1 MSNSPREKEVF
12 RFCML
17 CQGEFKNNSDIEK
30 ECTNCGYVY
39 FIAAKPSAGG
49 IIINSKNQILL
60 IKRNRNP
67 FKGSLDI
74 PAGFVDYNE
83 TSEEALVRE
92 MKEEVN
98 LDVTNFKF
106 WKSVVGDY
114 DFKGVIKQYITS
126 IFIVKVDDIQS
137 NMVLG
142 GSDAVDARFYD
153 LAEINLSEVSFK
165 STRDLLSELQQD
177 LNILNL

>member
-1 MSNSPREKEVF
+1 MNNSPKETEAF

-17 CQGEFKNNSDIEK
+17 CQGEFKHNSDIEK
-30 ECTNCGYVY
+30 ECTKCGYIY

-49 IIINSKNQILL
+49 IILNSKNQILL

-83 TSEEALVRE
+83 TFEEALVRE

-98 LDVTNFKF
+98 LDVANFKF
-106 WKSVVGDY
+106 WKSIIGDY
-114 DFKGVIKQYITS
+114 DFKGVVKQYITS
-126 IFIVKVDDIQS
+126 IFIMKVNDLQEK
-137 NMVLG
+137 MVLG
-142 GSDAVDARFYD
+142 GDDAVDAKFYD
-153 LAEINLSEVSFK
+153 LADIDLTQVSFK
-165 STRDLLSELQQD
+165 STRDLLSELQRD
-177 LNILNL
+177 ITTIIS